1 MIKKLQNVFP
11 TLIFYSEAND
21 IRLENYD
28 WFITKDDDVFGIS
41 NKELTKKD
49 QTLLATLLQPY
60 YPNLPLQTKVEN
72 VWINE
77 INGVQQ
83 ETALQIN
90 NPFRFVYF
98 SITENQINPVDFREA
113 INELFA
119 KEVPI
124 LWENENEGILI
135 EGTDDSTDTISYE
148 HIINLLMS
156 DLYVNI
162 NFYVG
167 PFRQDLTDVKQYFHS
182 ILDSAKLM
190 TTLTNKSVM
199 TYIEAIPFL
208 LMNEM
213 NPDFRTQ
220 IAHSVLQEFLH
231 DEETLKM
238 IATFFECNLNISETA
253 KKLYMHRNSLQYR
266 LDRFHEKTT
275 IDIRQ
280 FNQAMTVYL
289 ALRAKDK

>member
-199 TYIEAIPFL
+199 TYIEAIPYL

-220 IAHSVLQEFLH
+220 IAHSVLQEFVH

-238 IATFFECNLNISETA
+238 ITTFFECNLNISETA